1 MQVSAI
7 CNLNLYK
14 KRKELH
20 GFLKKVSENNQKQKF
35 LSKELHLPRDFL

>member
-1 MQVSAI
+1 MQVSEV

-14 KRKELH
+14 KWKAMHEFWKE
-20 GFLKKVSENNQKQKF
+20 VSENNQKQKF